1 MCEPTSLLWCYDNG
15 DIIPFDEV
23 DKDTQKIF
31 IFNDSF
37 RKKTRKLPVDYF
49 IRGRHKYCSIIIC
62 LRAFI
67 KHQKTFP
74 WVAVIMLFI
83 TSQVAMKETWYQE
96 SWV

>member
-1 MCEPTSLLWCYDNG
+1 MIDNLRGVSQQVCYDVNDDNG
-15 DIIPFDEV
+15 DIIPFDEE

-37 RKKTRKLPVDYF
+37 RKKTRKLLVNYF

-74 WVAVIMLFI
+74 
-83 TSQVAMKETWYQE
+83 
-96 SWV
+96 